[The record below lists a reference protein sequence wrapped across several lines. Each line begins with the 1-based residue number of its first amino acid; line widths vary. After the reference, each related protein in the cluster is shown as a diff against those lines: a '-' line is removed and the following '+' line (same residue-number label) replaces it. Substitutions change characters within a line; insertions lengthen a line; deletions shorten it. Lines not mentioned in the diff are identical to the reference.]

1 MKKMAVILLILLIF
15 CGIETVGFT
24 AMESGKAA
32 AKNTAAEVVKCT
44 ITSIDKATDVV
55 VVKDIKTCM
64 EKIITATA
72 NNIASLKIGEEV
84 KVILKAGTNVAE
96 KIIKIV
102 EKPIAKKK

>member
-1 MKKMAVILLILLIF
+1 MKKIAVVLLVLFIF

-32 AKNTAAEVVKCT
+32 AKNAAAEVVKGT
-44 ITSIDKATDVV
+44 VTSIDKATDVV
-55 VVKDIKTCM
+55 VIKDIKTGV

-96 KIIKIV
+96 KIIRIV